1 MLVINWLA
9 RCVALNA
16 ARSKELIIGM
26 LCVAVTLC
34 HLVMPANTHL
44 NSSAQVVSPP
54 SNEINASE
62 EAWFDVWQR
71 SFTDSMDFT
80 VRQFDGLFSREQGS
94 HNGEHAK
101 AEGRIQLSW
110 EPRSRELSETDL
122 RFRIRVSL
130 PHLENRV
137 DLLLSDNEDESQSD
151 TIKAA
156 RSNSLGR
163 RDNTTIAL
171 RFRPDQNSHYSY
183 RIGAGR
189 RDQLYL
195 KSRFRDAAA
204 FNAHWAML
212 YDAELYYYTRDRLGA
227 ELGVAIQHVAT
238 DNQVTRFNNRYYY
251 RDISNDWLWRHE
263 LQHLYPINNHH
274 ALVYRLMVEGYDKPK
289 YHVDEVYTGLRWR
302 FNPLRDWL
310 YFDVEPFVLW
320 RRDEDFKGSYGVA
333 LRVEAYYGKT
343 K

>member
-1 MLVINWLA
+1 
-9 RCVALNA
+9 
-16 ARSKELIIGM
+16 M

-34 HLVMPANTHL
+34 HLVMPPSTHD
-44 NSSAQVVSPP
+44 NSSASVAEPTST
-54 SNEINASE
+54 SADAKE

-80 VRQFDGLFSREQGS
+80 VRQFDGLFSRAQTE
-94 HNGEHAK
+94 NTGEHAK

-110 EPRSRELSETDL
+110 EPRSRDLAQTDL

-130 PHLENRV
+130 PRLENRV

-156 RSNSLGR
+156 RSNAFDQG
-163 RDNTTIAL
+163 DNTTIAL

-183 RIGAGR
+183 RLGAGR

-195 KSRFRDAAA
+195 RSRFRDAMA

-227 ELGVAIQHVAT
+227 EVGAAIQHVSPT
-238 DNQVTRFNNRYYY
+238 DQVTRFNNRYYY

-263 LQHLYPINNHH
+263 VQHLYPINSHH

-310 YFDVEPFVLW
+310 YFDVEPFMLW
-320 RRDEDFKGSYGVA
+320 RRDEDFNTSYGVA
-333 LRVEAYYGKT
+333 LRVEAYYGKAH
-343 K
+343 